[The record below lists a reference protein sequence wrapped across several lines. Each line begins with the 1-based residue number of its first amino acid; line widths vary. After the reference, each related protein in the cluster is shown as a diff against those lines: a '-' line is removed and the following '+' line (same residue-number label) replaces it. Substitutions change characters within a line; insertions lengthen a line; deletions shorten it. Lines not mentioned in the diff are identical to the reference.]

1 VIHASQIGEL
11 GAQEGTVVLGHYTRP
26 FMMGGTQVGMVDTLG
41 TVLEPAASQL
51 GGTTLTGLAPD
62 LAVIGPRLQA
72 APRLI
77 FFTGSGM
84 RGLTAAEMQMIQSNP
99 ALHSKT
105 IFVFGGM

>member
-1 VIHASQIGEL
+1 MRSLPFEDQWALVLQHPNERVRRIAERASHEPKLCEL
-11 GAQEGTVVLGHYTRP
+11 FPYWSVNNLHFSATSKYP
-26 FMMGGTQVGMVDTLG
+26 
-41 TVLEPAASQL
+41 
-51 GGTTLTGLAPD
+51 LAPD

-84 RGLTAAEMQMIQSNP
+84 RGLTSAEMQMIQSNP